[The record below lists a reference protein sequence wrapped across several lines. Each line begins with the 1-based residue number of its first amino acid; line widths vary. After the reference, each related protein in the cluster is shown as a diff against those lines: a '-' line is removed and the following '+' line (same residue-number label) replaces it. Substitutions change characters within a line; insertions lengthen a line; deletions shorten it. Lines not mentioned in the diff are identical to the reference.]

1 LIHSR
6 GFPLGFALFGYGG
19 PLSVACLI
27 QAALERTGASGR
39 GVFGVGVPRTRI
51 ERLVRQETAMT
62 ADTAL
67 RLARFFDVSP
77 AFWMNIQ
84 TQYDLELAEDKAAA
98 ELAAITPHH
107 HESA

>member
-1 LIHSR
+1 MTKKLAPVHPGEILSEDFLKPMHIT
-6 GFPLGFALFGYGG
+6 AYAAAFG
-19 PLSVACLI
+19 I
-27 QAALERTGASGR
+27 
-39 GVFGVGVPRTRI
+39 GVPRTRI

-77 AFWMNIQ
+77 TFWMNIQ